1 MLFDYITFQIQAR
14 VEGLLNTDDG
24 AARAVDDPPPSY
36 EDATTPTSD
45 IDMLLIDRIENPQR
59 AVLRES
65 NATEIFKIPSGV
77 QMYFITPE
85 GYVSAPSYPSSLE
98 VFRLHHPLSGVDDSG
113 ANAFLQVGDW
123 TYPLMPGCS
132 PALQTDWA
140 SYIFPDTT
148 DGHEGRY
155 ILTVYKCASER
166 LNL

>member
-1 MLFDYITFQIQAR
+1 M
-14 VEGLLNTDDG
+14 
-24 AARAVDDPPPSY
+24 DDPPPSY

-45 IDMLLIDRIENPQR
+45 IDMLIADRIENPQR
-59 AVLRES
+59 AALRES
-65 NATEIFKIPSGV
+65 NATELFKIPSGV

-98 VFRLHHPLSGVDDSG
+98 ILRLDSPLSIG
-113 ANAFLQVGDW
+113 ADNAEATAFLQVGDW

-148 DGHEGRY
+148 EGHEGLLSRCCIY
-155 ILTVYKCASER
+155 TI
-166 LNL
+166 